1 MNPWGVMELY
11 TIAGWNYGTDRTDG
25 TDRKDCT
32 ITKIADRAQRGYIAH
47 LVKWYQMKLIVLLLV
62 LTVNE

>member
-11 TIAGWNYGTDRTDG
+11 TIAGQNYGTDRTDG

-32 ITKIADRAQRGYIAH
+32 ITNIADRAQMEYIAH
-47 LVKWYQMKLIVLLLV
+47 IK
-62 LTVNE
+62 